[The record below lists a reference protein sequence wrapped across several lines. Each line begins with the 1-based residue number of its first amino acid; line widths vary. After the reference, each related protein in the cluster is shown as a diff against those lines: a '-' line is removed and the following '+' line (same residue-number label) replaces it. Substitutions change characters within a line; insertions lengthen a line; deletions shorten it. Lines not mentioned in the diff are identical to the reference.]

1 MPYQTDSEQ
10 VAFKM
15 FDIMGEIPTVRPFAA
30 SLAVV
35 PGDISGSVED
45 GRIMA
50 AAAGLFC
57 VDDKEPLYAKN
68 VYERLHPASLTKVM
82 TALVALKYGTIDT
95 YITASAN
102 VNIVESGAQVVGLKQ
117 GDQMTLAQALHLAL
131 INSANDAAIMV
142 AEGVAGSVEEFCNL
156 MNKEAQMIGATNTN
170 FINPHGLT
178 DDEQY
183 TTVYDMYLILNA
195 AIKYDIFNQI
205 VQMPS
210 YTTTYLQAG
219 GNSRELTVNSTNW
232 YLQGTAATPENVI
245 VVGGKTGTTSAARHC
260 LAIVSKDNNEKTYIS
275 VVMRADGR
283 EVVYGEMT
291 ELLRVVGRPR

>member
-1 MPYQTDSEQ
+1 MAYQTDTEQ
-10 VAFKM
+10 VPFRM
-15 FDIMGEIPTVRPFAA
+15 FDITAEIPTVRPFAA

-35 PGDISGSVED
+35 ADDISGEVDET
-45 GRIMA
+45 RIAA

-57 VDDKEPLYAKN
+57 VDDREPLYAKN

-102 VNIVESGAQVVGLKQ
+102 VNIVESGAQVVGLRQ

-142 AEGVAGSVEEFCNL
+142 AEGVAGSVEEFCHL
-156 MNKEAQMIGATNTN
+156 MNNEAKAIGATNTN

-183 TTVYDMYLILNA
+183 TTVYDMYLIFNA

-205 VQMPS
+205 VQMSS
-210 YTTTYLQAG
+210 YSTTYLHSDG
-219 GNSRELTVNSTNW
+219 SSRELSVNSTNW

-275 VVMRADGR
+275 VVMRAESR
-283 EVVYGEMT
+283 EEVYGEMT
-291 ELLRVVGRPR
+291 ELLRQVGRRG